1 MLTVGGSGFFLP
13 NLIRPISH
21 PINQIIVNT
30 PSIPAIT
37 PIDMPNS
44 VKRALRKER
53 SGEGARGK
61 NICVLRSADEAY
73 SIFLSYLC
81 QALREQGVS
90 GVFRLFGVSLFP
102 IRIR

>member
-1 MLTVGGSGFFLP
+1 
-13 NLIRPISH
+13 
-21 PINQIIVNT
+21 
-30 PSIPAIT
+30 
-37 PIDMPNS
+37 MPNS
-44 VKRALRKER
+44 VKRALRNKCYGPCAIVRLALRKER